1 MQICSRHW
9 LSFPPSIFPLET
21 PRTSEAFLISEVFRA
36 FRHHP
41 VIKYP
46 KTRLSPIYSRGAPIC
61 QLRRNSFS
69 TEAQQS

>member
-41 VIKYP
+41 VIKISHNINIP
-46 KTRLSPIYSRGAPIC
+46 DI
-61 QLRRNSFS
+61 
-69 TEAQQS
+69 